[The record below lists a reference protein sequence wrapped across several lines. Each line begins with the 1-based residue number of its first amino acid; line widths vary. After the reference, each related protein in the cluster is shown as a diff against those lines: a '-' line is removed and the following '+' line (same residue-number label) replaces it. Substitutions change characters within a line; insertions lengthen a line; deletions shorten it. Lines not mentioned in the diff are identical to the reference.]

1 MFYRVAIKNLTI
13 SFKNI
18 ILSLLKHLVT
28 FKGWSMDK
36 ETNNHNFGHY
46 EDLIADLDLKLIE
59 LLSHVKLLAN
69 ATGVARDF
77 EIMPEDINALASTI
91 HDKTL
96 AAIITEQKLKL
107 SLENIEI

>member
-1 MFYRVAIKNLTI
+1 
-13 SFKNI
+13 
-18 ILSLLKHLVT
+18 
-28 FKGWSMDK
+28 MDDEENK
-36 ETNNHNFGHY
+36 PYIGYY

>member
-1 MFYRVAIKNLTI
+1 MFSRVAIKNLTI
-13 SFKNI
+13 SFKDI

-28 FKGWSMDK
+28 NRRKSMDDEENK
-36 ETNNHNFGHY
+36 PNIGYY

-69 ATGVARDF
+69 ATGFARDF

>member
-1 MFYRVAIKNLTI
+1 MFFTVAIKNLTI

-18 ILSLLKHLVT
+18 ILSLLKYLVT
-28 FKGWSMDK
+28 IRRKSMGEDENK
-36 ETNNHNFGHY
+36 VGFGYY

-69 ATGVARDF
+69 ATGFARDF

>member
-1 MFYRVAIKNLTI
+1 MDDEENKP
-13 SFKNI
+13 NI
-18 ILSLLKHLVT
+18 
-28 FKGWSMDK
+28 GY
-36 ETNNHNFGHY
+36 Y
-46 EDLIADLDLKLIE
+46 EDLITDLDLKLIE

-69 ATGVARDF
+69 ATGAARDF